1 MTEER
6 KLQIFK
12 KKNQNLRWREEAE
25 IIQLHSYCQQNKNTE
40 DKERKQKLFSYALI
54 VHKTIY
60 TRQREKAINIQ
71 LRPYCQTQNPSS
83 SHTQKLIPKKQYF
96 VLN

>member
-1 MTEER
+1 MER
-6 KLQIFK
+6 RSR
-12 KKNQNLRWREEAE
+12 N
-25 IIQLHSYCQQNKNTE
+25 HSTTLLLSTKQNTE

-83 SHTQKLIPKKQYF
+83 SHTQKLIPKNNILY
-96 VLN
+96 